1 MRPKSMLAWGVAL
14 LAFALDATATRA
26 QNEFKIGYIGDLS
39 GPMQD
44 NYAPI
49 LESFEYYVKALN
61 ERGGINGVPVRLAVR
76 NDQLDATRAAS
87 LSLELITAEGVNSIW
102 GLSVT
107 RTHMAVYGIA
117 QRHKVPA
124 IAMFSGIK
132 EVLPPNPLPYSYSI
146 GHVFEVAGEVSG
158 KLAGQ
163 MLKGNGKIAC
173 ASIEAPGGVAVC
185 QFAEGASQAAGLQS
199 DTVLFAPTA
208 TEFGAIAQRM
218 LAMNP
223 TLVLSHTGA
232 GQNIGLF
239 RALRGAGYTGPILMG
254 SHGLNE
260 TPLVAALKGVG
271 GLGNLQIV
279 SRFASPDSEG
289 KEIDELRAAAKKY
302 GKKEPLSTTSIMGWA
317 MGRVVEAALSKCGH
331 PCPAEK
337 LDGVLQALTVEM
349 GSLMGGPIAFKP
361 KDHYGTTWWRVYQ
374 YSEANGKFV
383 AISSWIESSSSP
395 TLKKK

>member
-1 MRPKSMLAWGVAL
+1 MQRNSLLALGTAL
-14 LAFALDATATRA
+14 LALAWNAAETRA
-26 QNEFKIGYIGDLS
+26 QNQHVIGYIGDLS

-61 ERGGINGVPVRLAVR
+61 ERGGVNGVPVKLVVR

-87 LSLELITAEGVNSIW
+87 LSLELITAERVNSIW
-102 GLSVT
+102 GMSVT
-107 RTHMAVYGIA
+107 RTHMAVYSVA

-132 EVLPPNPLPYSYSI
+132 EVLPPKPLPYSYSI

-163 MLKGNGKIAC
+163 MLKGKGKIVC

-185 QFAEGASQAAGLQS
+185 QFAEGASQAGGLQS

-218 LAMNP
+218 LAMKP
-223 TLVLSHTGA
+223 TLVVSHTGA

-239 RALRGAGYTGPILMG
+239 RALRGAGYDGPILMG

-260 TPLVAALKGVG
+260 APLVAALKSAG
-271 GLGNLQIV
+271 GLNKLQIV
-279 SRFASPDSEG
+279 SRFATPDSEG
-289 KEIDELRAAAKKY
+289 KELDELRAVAKKY
-302 GKKEPLSTTSIMGWA
+302 GKKGPLSTTSIMGWA
-317 MGRVVEAALSKCGH
+317 MGRVMEAALRKCGF

-337 LDGVLQALTVEM
+337 LDGALQTLSVDM
-349 GSLMGGPIAFKP
+349 GSLMGGPIKFTP
-361 KDHYGTTWWRVYQ
+361 GDHYGTSWWRVYQ
-374 YSEANGKFV
+374 YDEAVGKFV
-383 AISSWIESSSSP
+383 AVSNWIEASSTP